1 MDATNPIIVLSFVSL
16 NSELASGGVE
26 PWRTQLQPGAASS
39 RTSPLRPPLANAAR
53 PAPRPLGLVLAYE
66 AGDLAWVLQRLRSTA
81 NALGIGSV
89 VEVQRR
95 DERGHLDQ

>member
-39 RTSPLRPPLANAAR
+39 RTSPLANAAR